1 MKDTEILLNSVF
13 EEVELDNID
22 EIEAGELA
30 SWQCSWLSYCCIHG
44 LIIGSSA
51 SGWWPGMNPDTSG
64 CDAYNKCCK

>member
-1 MKDTEILLNSVF
+1 M
-13 EEVELDNID
+13 ID
-22 EIEAGELA
+22 EIEAGKLA